1 MCAVRAVAAII
12 FALLHASGVLSR
24 LIDLSFH
31 LIAAAKDSAL
41 FARVC
46 KRQTVDDA
54 ALLGDGGGAS
64 GSKSSSIS
72 TTKEVAAGLSSM
84 GEGHS
89 EFEMSE
95 RQPASSSGNTSR
107 EGLYTPPELEPD
119 EEADASDDGRRSSGA
134 NTPS

>member
-1 MCAVRAVAAII
+1 MRAVAAII

-46 KRQTVDDA
+46 QRQTVDDA
-54 ALLGDGGGAS
+54 ALLGDGGGGAS

-95 RQPASSSGNTSR
+95 RQPASSSSRTTSR

-119 EEADASDDGRRSSGA
+119 EEADASDGGRRSSGA
-134 NTPS
+134 STPS